1 MLLKTTLVP
10 IFVTLSYTVSFLLV
24 ALLIIAR
31 LTIQRILRS
40 SITTTVMPIS
50 ASSTGSSTSTSSSCS
65 RVSISSSSYE
75 NRQQVWEI
83 VTLHSKEKT
92 IPRTVK
98 AWLLLASDRPIFLYL
113 LVGILWLV
121 TGPWVVGHFPDE
133 FGVMML
139 WGMWFFPSTENGK
152 FTQWLDCSMW
162 ATGYLLSFILMI
174 VYFCIVMP
182 PPSTLSS
189 SSPSLITYHTEFGV
203 GMRWMTHALAWGL
216 FVGAFLVVK
225 LKIIYGSF
233 PTWTLILSPVH
244 TVIPAF
250 VIPLLI
256 RETVFEVKRTFVLEK
271 EKRKEEERVDMET
284 IAVHQTM

>member
-31 LTIQRILRS
+31 LTVQRILPV
-40 SITTTVMPIS
+40 SITTSIIPPS
-50 ASSTGSSTSTSSSCS
+50 PSTSPSTTPSTTP
-65 RVSISSSSYE
+65 ISSSTYE
-75 NRQQVWEI
+75 GRQQCWSFF
-83 VTLHSKEKT
+83 TTYNKKNT
-92 IPRTVK
+92 IPRIVK
-98 AWLLLASDRPIFLYL
+98 AWLLLASDTPIFVYL
-113 LVGILWLV
+113 LTGILWLV
-121 TGPWVVGHFPDE
+121 AGPWVIGHFPDE

-162 ATGYLLSFILMI
+162 ATGYLLGFFLLLI
-174 VYFCIVMP
+174 VYFCIVTP
-182 PPSTLSS
+182 PFIPLSSTSS
-189 SSPSLITYHTEFGV
+189 SSPITYRIEFGI
-203 GMRWMTHALAWGL
+203 GARWITHILAWGL
-216 FVGAFLVVK
+216 FVGVFLIVK
-225 LKIIYGSF
+225 LKIMYGSF

-244 TVIPAF
+244 TIIPAL

-256 RETVFEVKRTFVLEK
+256 RETVFEMKKTFALER
-271 EKRKEEERVDMET
+271 EKRKEEEKVDMET